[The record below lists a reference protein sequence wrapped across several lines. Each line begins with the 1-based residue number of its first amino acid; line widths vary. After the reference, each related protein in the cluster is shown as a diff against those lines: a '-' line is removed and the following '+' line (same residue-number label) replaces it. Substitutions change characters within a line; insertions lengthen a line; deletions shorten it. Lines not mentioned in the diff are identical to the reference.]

1 MSASAFDEP
10 AMSASIADLSV
21 GVSGADMEMA
31 DDSSLGTMAGD
42 AVKSVVDMGTG
53 LFSAKVAMEESVAS
67 NWQLNAIVLGLIAA
81 VLVEFRGKS
90 TSVNKKNIA
99 IMAAVAAAAIQL
111 WLVSMFYSS
120 KRTGGYWAMFV
131 VMLTLMAIFVYLAV
145 VAGQSK

>member
-21 GVSGADMEMA
+21 GVSGTEMESA
-31 DDSSLGTMAGD
+31 DDSLGTMAGD
-42 AVKSVVDMGTG
+42 AVKSVVDMGAG
-53 LFSAKVAMEESVAS
+53 LFAAKHAMDESVAS

-111 WLVSMFYSS
+111 WLVSMFYST

-145 VAGQSK
+145 VAGQAK